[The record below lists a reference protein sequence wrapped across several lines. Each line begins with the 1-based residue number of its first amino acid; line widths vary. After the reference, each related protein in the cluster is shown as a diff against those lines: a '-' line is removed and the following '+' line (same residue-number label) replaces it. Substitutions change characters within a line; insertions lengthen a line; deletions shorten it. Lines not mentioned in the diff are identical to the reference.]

1 MSRFYCVQD
10 GGDGDCL
17 KKGERHQ
24 FVKIGESTDGWMAY
38 LKCAK
43 CGADRALLVSGWNNW
58 SSYQMVWDDY
68 RSMEMRTTKNAPIVP
83 IFASMIMLSGGFDQP
98 MDRSLCTV
106 AGSSDIQ
113 QSVCG
118 IGDILG
124 NASGYYVMDL
134 EQGVEYDIQ
143 VSHVSSTGV
152 FVMRDPSGRVVKS
165 YEWENPPYGGMG
177 MLLEASSSGI
187 YSLEIEGVCHVQVS
201 RYLWMMVG
209 EDAITLTGVLDE
221 KRSVYGY
228 YIWIFQSGAEHASD
242 LVEVEVKIKAPEG
255 ADFNLYKADMFFTE
269 PFPAEDR
276 RVEDREETLVPDNG
290 PEGLL
295 LFVQRAS
302 GEGEYT
308 FTVRTYIAHWKAL
321 PRLAAIVVV
330 ISLAILG
337 VIVLSWLAGKKER
350 MVDCTRK

>member
-1 MSRFYCVQD
+1 IDETYSAQLTS
-10 GGDGDCL
+10 GPHL
-17 KKGERHQ
+17 
-24 FVKIGESTDGWMAY
+24 
-38 LKCAK
+38 
-43 CGADRALLVSGWNNW
+43 GADRALLVPGWNNW
-58 SSYQMVWDDY
+58 SSYQMVGDDD
-68 RSMEMRTTKNAPIVP
+68 RSMEMRTMKNPPIVLM
-83 IFASMIMLSGGFDQP
+83 FASMILLSGGFDQP
-98 MDRSLCTV
+98 MDLSLCMV
-106 AGSSDIQ
+106 AGSSDTQ

-118 IGDILG
+118 IGDVLW

-165 YEWENPPYGGMG
+165 YEWENPPYGGTG

-201 RYLWMMVG
+201 RYLWMMVD
-209 EDAITLTGVLDE
+209 EDAIALTGVLGE

-228 YIWIFQSGAEHASD
+228 YIWIFQSGAEHPSD
-242 LVEVEVKIKAPEG
+242 LVEVEVKLKAPEG
-255 ADFNLYKADMFFTE
+255 ADFNLYEADMFFTE
-269 PFPAEDR
+269 PFPVEDR
-276 RVEDREETLVPDNG
+276 RVEDQEEALVFDNG

-308 FTVRTYIAHWKAL
+308 FTVRAYTAHWKAL
-321 PRLAAIVVV
+321 PRLAAIIVVF
-330 ISLAILG
+330 SLAILG
-337 VIVLSWLAGKKER
+337 IIVLSWFAGK
-350 MVDCTRK
+350 RKG